1 MGEETLE
8 HAMRICIEGP
18 EHLTDETLE
27 AKTIEVSNIKNYYN
41 NKQMLNKDL

>member
-18 EHLTDETLE
+18 ECLTDETME
-27 AKTIEVSNIKNYYN
+27 KIIENYKTVK
-41 NKQMLNKDL
+41 K